1 MRLELILRQTI
12 YIYYDVNILRMD
24 KFDQKILNLLLK
36 DGRMS
41 YSQIADRVSLSTSA
55 CLRRIKALE
64 QKGIIDGFSVR
75 LNAKAMGQQIKAFIT
90 IRVDRHDMTLVE
102 AFTEKI
108 IMYPEVISCYQLTG
122 ETDFIAEICTHSVDS
137 YTEFIEEK
145 ILSIPVVKDAVS
157 FIVLKEIKPYQ
168 NEILR

>member
-1 MRLELILRQTI
+1 
-12 YIYYDVNILRMD
+12 MD

-41 YSQIADRVSLSTSA
+41 YSQIADRVNLSTSA

-64 QKGIIDGFSVR
+64 KKGIIDGFSVR
-75 LNAKAMGQQIKAFIT
+75 LNAKAMGQIKAFIA
-90 IRVDRHDMTLVE
+90 IRVDRHDMGLVE

-108 IMYPEVISCYQLTG
+108 ITYPEVISCYQLTG
-122 ETDFIAEICTHSVDS
+122 ETDFIAEVCTHSVDS
-137 YTEFIEEK
+137 YSEFIKEK

-157 FIVLKEIKPYQ
+157 FIVLKEIKPCQ